1 MTDKGHKESEAVDPP
16 QETVSLAFDRMTV
29 ARFREVFPNA
39 RWSDTL
45 QAWTVPGKT
54 ARKRIDRWL
63 AAEAGRRMPYEAER
77 GRDAYEFEPI
87 LSPYLQVYD
96 RGFRIKTPYS
106 RRVVDELRQIPF
118 ARWNG
123 DDKVWEVP
131 FASYDNLQHRWEAI
145 EGAAKLAEPEERRK
159 RAEARKGTEEEA
171 KAKRRVCERR
181 RKRLPVPSDD
191 LPPLGRPVA
200 TTAFGIVV
208 ITEITG
214 ELVDPDEI
222 AEHHPDADDE
232 HVWAGWRAATLD
244 ELVHTWPARTK
255 PGEDERLRGW
265 WQPPLE
271 ELRDA
276 RRAAR
281 SRERQKTS
289 SAVAGNGERTD
300 AYRHDAEA
308 DPTPSER

>member
-1 MTDKGHKESEAVDPP
+1 MTDDRHDEIEAVDPP
-16 QETVSLAFDRMTV
+16 QETVSFAFDRMTV

-63 AAEAGRRMPYEAER
+63 ASEADRRTPYEEER

-87 LSPYLQVYD
+87 LSPYLQVHD
-96 RGFRIKTPYS
+96 RGFRVKTPFS
-106 RRVVDELRQIPF
+106 RTVVDELRHIPF

-123 DDKVWEVP
+123 DHKVWEIP
-131 FASYDNLQHRWEAI
+131 YASYDDLQHRWEAI
-145 EGAAKLAEPEERRK
+145 EEAAKRAEPEERRK
-159 RAEARKGTEEEA
+159 RAEARKGTDEEA
-171 KAKRRVCERR
+171 KAKRRTTERR
-181 RKRLPVPSDD
+181 KKRLPLPSDD
-191 LPPLGRPVA
+191 LPPLGTPVA

-214 ELVDPDEI
+214 EFVNPEEI

-244 ELVHTWPARTK
+244 ELVHTWPARAD
-255 PGEDERLRGW
+255 PGDYERLRGW
-265 WQPPLE
+265 WQPTLQ
-271 ELRDA
+271 ELRE
-276 RRAAR
+276 AR
-281 SRERQKTS
+281 SIAKGRERRRRRSADNANES
-289 SAVAGNGERTD
+289 S
-300 AYRHDAEA
+300 
-308 DPTPSER
+308 SSLK

>member
-1 MTDKGHKESEAVDPP
+1 MNDDDREDNEAVKPP
-16 QETVSLAFDRMTV
+16 QETVSFAFDRMTV

-39 RWSDTL
+39 RWSETL

-63 AAEAGRRMPYEAER
+63 ASEADRRTPYEEER

-87 LSPYLQVYD
+87 LSPYLQVYE
-96 RGFRIKTPYS
+96 RGFRVKTPFS
-106 RRVVDELRQIPF
+106 RTVVDELRQIPF

-123 DDKVWEVP
+123 DDKVWEIP
-131 FASYDNLQHRWEAI
+131 FSSYDDLQHRWEAI
-145 EGAAKLAEPEERRK
+145 EEAAKRAEPAERRK

-171 KAKRRVCERR
+171 RAKRRTTERR
-181 RKRLPVPSDD
+181 KKRLPVSIDD

-208 ITEITG
+208 VTEITG
-214 ELVDPDEI
+214 ELVDPAEV

-244 ELVHTWPARTK
+244 ELVHTWPARAE
-255 PGEDERLRGW
+255 PGGYDRLRGW
-265 WQPPLE
+265 WQPTLD
-271 ELRDA
+271 ELREA
-276 RRAAR
+276 RRSAKSKER
-281 SRERQKTS
+281 LQSRREEP
-289 SAVAGNGERTD
+289 A
-300 AYRHDAEA
+300 
-308 DPTPSER
+308 P